1 MAEANM
7 LARPV
12 LLIAYSEIA
21 LKGKKRHLMER
32 TLRKHVYMK
41 LTRWGIKRKVFLD
54 QGRIVV
60 WGGGP
65 ISIRRMPGVHH
76 VIRALAL
83 EKVEPERLAETVAG
97 LVKVEGKFA
106 VRVRRADKRYPL
118 NSVQLAS
125 LIGSKIEGEVD
136 LKNPDTEVFVEIRDL
151 IYVYTNKDVYDG
163 VGGLPYGV
171 EGRVYVDSNEV
182 LLTSALLAR
191 RGAEVIPS
199 KPVEGLERLNEALP
213 YPLVVL
219 RERPPGVPSSSEL
232 FELDCV
238 PTTTLRRV
246 RLMLGEEA

>member
-1 MAEANM
+1 M

-21 LKGKKRHLMER
+21 LKGRKRHMMER
-32 TLRKHVYMK
+32 TLRKQVYLK
-41 LTRWGIKRKVFLD
+41 LMRWGIRRKVFLD

-65 ISIRRMPGVHH
+65 TSVRRMPGVHH
-76 VIRALAL
+76 VVKALAL
-83 EKVEPERLAETVAG
+83 EKAEPEELAETVAS
-97 LVKVEGKFA
+97 LIEVEGKFA
-106 VRVRRADKRYPL
+106 VRVRRADKGYPM

-136 LKNPDTEVFVEIRDL
+136 LNKPDTEVFVEIRDL
-151 IYVYTNKDVYDG
+151 VYVYTNKDVYEG

-171 EGRVYVDSNEV
+171 EGRVYVDSEDV
-182 LLTSALLAR
+182 LLASALLAR

-199 KPVEGLERLNEALP
+199 EPVEGLERLSEALP
-213 YPLVVL
+213 YPLVIAKEKPRGL
-219 RERPPGVPSSSEL
+219 PSSSKL
-232 FELDCV
+232 FGLDCV
-238 PTTTLRRV
+238 PPTTLRKV